1 MNNKDD
7 LAKMLDALSLK
18 QSQIAESLVDGNTQM
33 RSLAKRV
40 WRVQEDERKHIARE
54 LHDGVGQLLTALIN
68 QLELTVKDNISED
81 NSSEDDISEDDSS
94 EKIKSSLQD
103 SLSLARQALS
113 DTRKIS
119 RLMRPRILDDLGLE
133 PALNWL
139 SRVMGEEEQANVALE
154 VNLDQEL
161 DDETQTLVFRV
172 VQEAVTNAIK
182 HAQADTI
189 TIQVASQPNLLMV
202 KILDDG
208 VGMNTAEA
216 LGPEGF
222 GLGAMQD
229 RVSAFGGQLMIN
241 SRPGQGCEI
250 KMLVMGR

>member
-1 MNNKDD
+1 
-7 LAKMLDALSLK
+7 MLDELSFK

-68 QLELTVKDNISED
+68 QLELVGKDDRSPEVR
-81 NSSEDDISEDDSS
+81 E
-94 EKIKSSLQD
+94 SLRD
-103 SLSLARQALS
+103 SLYLARQALS

-133 PALNWL
+133 AALNWL
-139 SRVMGEEEQANVALE
+139 SRIMGEEEQANVSLE
-154 VNLDQEL
+154 IKLDQEL
-161 DDETQTLVFRV
+161 DNEMQTLVFRV

-182 HAQADTI
+182 HAQAESI
-189 TIQVASQPNLLMV
+189 SIQVASQPNLLMV
-202 KILDDG
+202 KVIDDG
-208 VGMNTAEA
+208 VGMNISEA

-229 RVSAFGGQLMIN
+229 RVTAFGGQLMIN
-241 SRPGQGCEI
+241 SAPGDGCEI
-250 KMLVMGR
+250 KMLVMGK